1 MPPLNAYGATEFA
14 TKPRPD
20 NSLASLKA
28 GGSEVASEAPL
39 SDRPARDRHQLRTLL
54 LAIAILSTVLLA
66 ASLAIGA
73 ATWLNQYGF
82 LHFPLG
88 FYLLAQGLLIFI
100 VVATFWF
107 IRLQDRLDQTRSEN
121 EELG

>member
-1 MPPLNAYGATEFA
+1 
-14 TKPRPD
+14 
-20 NSLASLKA
+20 
-28 GGSEVASEAPL
+28 VASEAPL
-39 SDRPARDRHQLRTLL
+39 IERPARDRHQLRTLL
-54 LAIAILSTVLLA
+54 LAIAILSTVLL
-66 ASLAIGA
+66 SVFLTIGT

-88 FYLLAQGLLIFI
+88 FYLFAQGLLIFI

-107 IRLQDRLDQTRSEN
+107 IRIQDRLDQARAEN